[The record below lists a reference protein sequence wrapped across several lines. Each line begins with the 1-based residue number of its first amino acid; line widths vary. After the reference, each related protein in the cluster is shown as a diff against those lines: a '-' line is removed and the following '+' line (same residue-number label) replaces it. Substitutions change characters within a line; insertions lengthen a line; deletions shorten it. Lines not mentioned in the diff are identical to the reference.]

1 MMVFS
6 LYFQTRNEGKDRG
19 LHSQN
24 GPEIRNKDLI
34 GNPHLQF
41 DKSSQKLSEKNTLLT
56 RLLCLGLKVS
66 KNDFKIVAD
75 KQEWNKESK
84 LPAEYIRREDMKI
97 NDVAMKYVLPFLPGK
112 SLMKFQAMSNE

>member
-41 DKSSQKLSEKNTLLT
+41 DKSSQKLSEKNTLL
-56 RLLCLGLKVS
+56 VS

-112 SLMKFQAMSNE
+112 SLMKFQEMSNE